1 MKVQR
6 KCSECGE
13 PRYRRL
19 VPKEGYPMKDSMADR
34 DELIASLTRKLYPEG
49 KRMVEMLP
57 DYSYGAK
64 ASSWKEHLAR
74 YADQML
80 SAQREAMLRLLDEL
94 EVGFANNPKH
104 RDAVIY
110 RVREAVEKGQPL
122 PTEAFARSLR

>member
-1 MKVQR
+1 V
-6 KCSECGE
+6 
-13 PRYRRL
+13 
-19 VPKEGYPMKDSMADR
+19 KDSMADR

-57 DYSYGAK
+57 DYAPAAK
-64 ASSWKEHLAR
+64 SNRWREHLAR

-80 SAQREAMLRLLDEL
+80 AAQREAMLRLLDEL
-94 EVGFANNPKH
+94 EVGFANNPQH

-122 PTEAFARSLR
+122 PSANFAASVLSK

>member
-1 MKVQR
+1 
-6 KCSECGE
+6 
-13 PRYRRL
+13 
-19 VPKEGYPMKDSMADR
+19 MKDSMADR

-122 PTEAFARSLR
+122 PSANFAASVLAK